1 MRILVLAGL
10 FFLFTFS
17 FLVGA
22 SRNTIANDSPW
33 LEIGNEIN
41 QAIAQG
47 HPEAIE
53 SILARRTPGAFWRNL
68 NAESQSTR
76 LIPLW
81 GTSINFDE
89 GARGIIVAPELL
101 DVLFAKFQTPPRR
114 DRIVHAGIEHVYG
127 YLFSNLQTPFGYKRA
142 RWVDGDLERGF
153 GLPPGILSPMTLEGA
168 LFSNVTAFFGGIGF
182 SDHPALL
189 GALAADRTAS
199 PLLKNFPYRTL
210 RWKRLKETVQLPD
223 GAIVTLQTDFVPFTH
238 IRGANSVLL
247 LYTVID
253 SRESHPKL
261 ISGFPV
267 AQSFMDRAIDPTG
280 LGNQRDIITRY
291 NLFVPGFTGTTIR
304 GKREVISI
312 HE

>member
-33 LEIGNEIN
+33 LEIGDEVS
-41 QAIAQG
+41 QVIAQKK
-47 HPEAIE
+47 PEMIE
-53 SILARRTPGAFWRNL
+53 SILERKTPGAFWKKL
-68 NAESQSTR
+68 VAESKSTQ

-89 GARGIIVAPELL
+89 NAKGIIVAPELL
-101 DVLFAKFQTPPRR
+101 DLLFGKFNTPARQ

-127 YLFSNLQTPFGYKRA
+127 YLFSNLKTPFGYKRA

-153 GLPPGILSPMTLEGA
+153 GLPTGILSPTTKDGA
-168 LFSNVTAFFGGIGF
+168 LFSNVSAFFGRIGF
-182 SDHPALL
+182 SDSPAR
-189 GALAADRTAS
+189 LAVLDADRNAAS
-199 PLLKNFPYRTL
+199 LLKNFSYATL
-210 RWKRLKETVQLPD
+210 QWKRLRESTTLAD
-223 GAIVTLQTDFVPFTH
+223 GTKITLQTDFVPFTH
-238 IRGANSVLL
+238 ERGANAALL
-247 LYTVID
+247 LYTVFD
-253 SRESHPKL
+253 SRQDGPKL

-267 AQSFMDRAIDPTG
+267 AQSFVDRAIDPSG
-280 LGNQRDIITRY
+280 LGTQKDIITRY
-291 NLFVPGFTGTTIR
+291 NIFVPGFTGALK